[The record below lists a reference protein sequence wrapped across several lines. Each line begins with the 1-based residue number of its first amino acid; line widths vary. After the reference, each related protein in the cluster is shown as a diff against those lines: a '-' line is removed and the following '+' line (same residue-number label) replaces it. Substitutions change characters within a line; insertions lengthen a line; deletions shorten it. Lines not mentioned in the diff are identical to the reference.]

1 VSNAPNTTES
11 GAAGKVLKPLR
22 AVICFPPLSRLSEAV
37 IKDVPGRG
45 QITKKMPYT

>member
-1 VSNAPNTTES
+1 MNRGRRE
-11 GAAGKVLKPLR
+11 KVLKAHR

-45 QITKKMPYT
+45 QITRKMPYT